1 VDFEMSKERA
11 SEIGFCIDD
20 GNANLVAD
28 LLVGRIR
35 AAASEMEAQVN
46 RLYCGRNAVELRA
59 GAQRDIEKTIRRL
72 HDMADTLRDVQAAQG
87 VVYLQAAE

>member
-1 VDFEMSKERA
+1 MSKERA

-20 GNANLVAD
+20 DNANLVAD

-46 RLYCGRNAVELRA
+46 RLYCGRKAVELRA